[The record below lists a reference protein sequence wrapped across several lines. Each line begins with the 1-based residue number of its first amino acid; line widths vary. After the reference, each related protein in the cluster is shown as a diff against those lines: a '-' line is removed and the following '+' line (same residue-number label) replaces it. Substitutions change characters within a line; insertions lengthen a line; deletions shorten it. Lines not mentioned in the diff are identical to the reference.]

1 MSTMRELSANPIH
14 LFLPLLTHEDASV
27 RRQAGII
34 LLGIYGSRALT
45 YLQLLL
51 NNVDL
56 SIQEHARAALDVL
69 SDLIDVE
76 VAAHLHRPMYIECLG
91 GLRVYIDHREI
102 QPQEWAQPTRSRAG
116 SRRVR
121 DVFAYLVHSGRRG
134 ASRAELTRMIW
145 GDSKRSANLARTLT
159 ALRQTLVQAAGES
172 FAAQALVI
180 DGDRCAL
187 LPELYLTDV
196 QLFEQTFD
204 LASKTEDTH
213 GLSIAVPL
221 YQQLLQLYGGMYM
234 ADVAWGHDWP
244 QERRD
249 RLTSNF
255 VIAAERLAEHAYTNQ
270 QPQQCIEFCTRAL
283 EADPTADDVT
293 VWLLRAFAQ
302 LGMRTDLERAFR
314 RYLRHTG
321 IDLQSQEA
329 LTDSVVRT
337 YHSLTKNSF

>member
-56 SIQEHARAALDVL
+56 SVQEHARAALDVL
-69 SDLIDVE
+69 SGLIDVE
-76 VAAHLHRPMYIECLG
+76 VAAHLQRPMYIECMG
-91 GLRVYIDHREI
+91 ALRVYIHNHEI
-102 QPQEWAQPTRSRAG
+102 QPQEWTQPGNSRAG
-116 SRRVR
+116 ARRVR
-121 DVFAYLVHSGRRG
+121 DVFAYLVHSGHRG

-145 GDSKRSANLARTLT
+145 GDLKRSANLARTLT
-159 ALRQTLVQAAGES
+159 ALRQTLARAGGES
-172 FAAQALVI
+172 FAVQALVI

-187 LPELYLTDV
+187 RPEIYLTDV

-204 LASKTEDTH
+204 LASKTEDVYS
-213 GLSIAVPL
+213 LSVAVPF
-221 YQQLLQLYGGMYM
+221 YQQLLQLYGGLYM

-249 RLTSNF
+249 RLTNSF
-255 VIAAERLAEHAYTNQ
+255 VIAAERLADHAYTSQ
-270 QPQQCIEFCTRAL
+270 QPRQCIEFCMRAL
-283 EADPTADDVT
+283 AVDPRADDVM

-302 LGMRTDLERAFR
+302 LGMWTDLGRAFR
-314 RYLRHTG
+314 RYVRHAE

-329 LTDSVVRT
+329 LTDPVVRT

>member
-34 LLGIYGSRALT
+34 LLGIFGSRALT

-51 NNVDL
+51 DNVDL
-56 SIQEHARAALDVL
+56 SMQNHARAALGVL

-76 VAAHLHRPMYIECLG
+76 VAAHLQRPMYIECLG

-102 QPQEWAQPTRSRAG
+102 QPQEWSQSTSSRAG

-134 ASRAELTRMIW
+134 ASRAELTEMM
-145 GDSKRSANLARTLT
+145 GLKRSTNLARTLT
-159 ALRQTLVQAAGES
+159 ALRQTLAQSGGEN

-187 LPELYLTDV
+187 FPEIYLTDV

-204 LASKTEDTH
+204 LASKTEDIH
-213 GLSIAVPL
+213 GLSMTIPL
-221 YQQLLQLYGGMYM
+221 YQQLLQLYGGLYM
-234 ADVAWGHDWP
+234 ADVAWRHDWP

-249 RLTSNF
+249 RLTSSF
-255 VIAAERLAEHAYTNQ
+255 VIAAERLAEHAYISQ
-270 QPQQCIEFCTRAL
+270 QPQQCIDFCMRAL
-283 EADPTADDVT
+283 EADPTADDVM

-302 LGMRTDLERAFR
+302 LRMWTDLDRIFR
-314 RYLRHTG
+314 RYLRHAG
-321 IDLQSQEA
+321 IELESQEA
-329 LTDSVVRT
+329 LSDPVVHE
-337 YHSLTKNSF
+337 YQVLMKNSF